1 MEKWEFKSVKFE
13 TKGFLGG
20 KLELNDFDNRLNELG
35 QQGWELV
42 STFTTNQGQGY
53 TRDVIGT
60 FKRKISL

>member
-1 MEKWEFKSVKFE
+1 MEKWEYKSVKFE
-13 TKGFLGG
+13 TKGFMGG
-20 KLELNDFDNRLNELG
+20 ILEINDFDNKLNELG

-42 STFTTNQGQGY
+42 SSFTTNQGQGF